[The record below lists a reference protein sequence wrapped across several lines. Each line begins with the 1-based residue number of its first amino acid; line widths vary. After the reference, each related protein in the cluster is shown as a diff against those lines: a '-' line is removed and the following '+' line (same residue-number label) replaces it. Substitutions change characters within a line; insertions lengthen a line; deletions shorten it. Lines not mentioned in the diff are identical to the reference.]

1 MFRLPSSLLVL
12 FFFFFKQKTAYEM
25 RISDW
30 SSDVCSSDL
39 TSAEEDG
46 IVSGGRIRKRDRMRT
61 PTTLDIGRI
70 RAAYPSLAVA
80 DEGRPRVYFDNPG
93 GTQVPQRVID
103 RTVDCLLR
111 TNANLGGP
119 FASSVAAGAMVD
131 EAHRAMADFLGA
143 ESADEIVFGQNMT
156 SLTFQVSRSIGRT
169 LRPGD
174 EIVVTRMDHDANKS
188 GRTKV

>member
-1 MFRLPSSLLVL
+1 
-12 FFFFFKQKTAYEM
+12 
-25 RISDW
+25 
-30 SSDVCSSDL
+30 
-39 TSAEEDG
+39 
-46 IVSGGRIRKRDRMRT
+46 MRT

-131 EAHRAMADFLGA
+131 ERSEEHTSELQSLMRISYA
-143 ESADEIVFGQNMT
+143 VFC
-156 SLTFQVSRSIGRT
+156 LKKK
-169 LRPGD
+169 
-174 EIVVTRMDHDANKS
+174 NK
-188 GRTKV
+188 T